1 MASQVECGGAMTI
14 DASWAADASMLL
26 WGLQNAVSTFAVLA
40 YRHGLPR
47 PEIPGT
53 EPRVAVILPVKG
65 EEGLGRFLGLL
76 RGQRYA
82 RYRIIASIESDEDP
96 ALSLLVAAQ
105 HQEGASVEIVI
116 AGLARSCGQKVW
128 NQLAALER
136 LTADDEIVAFIDA
149 DTLPTPLWLP
159 RLVAAIVDAGRPVV
173 TGYRWMAPADDRWSS
188 SCLAAA
194 NASIATLPRGLKS
207 HLCWGGSVAM
217 RRSTLEAIELRRR
230 WIGAISDDLQLSA
243 ALRGA
248 GIHAGAP
255 RQGLL
260 LTPVS
265 VSWAGFFAFGVRQYR
280 LVWIHQPASWAVVM
294 ACLWA
299 PPAFLSLSAPG
310 LLSGSPGLWAALA
323 IVIILGDIRARLR
336 RRIQSALWPQ
346 IGGAMDERRWRVD
359 RFARPIWWLAHAL
372 CAAAAPMS
380 RTVDWAGVR
389 YHVKGPQN
397 VAVERL

>member
-1 MASQVECGGAMTI
+1 MTI
-14 DASWAADASMLL
+14 DANWTADVSMLL

-47 PEIPGT
+47 AEIPGT

-65 EEGLGRFLGLL
+65 DEGLGRFLALL

-82 RYRIIASIESDEDP
+82 RYRIIASVESDQDP
-96 ALSLLVAAQ
+96 ALGVLVAAQ
-105 HQEGASVEIVI
+105 LQMGASIEIVI
-116 AGLARSCGQKVW
+116 AGLASGCGQKVW

-136 LTADDEIVAFIDA
+136 LTADDEIVAFIDS

-173 TGYRWMAPADDRWSS
+173 TGYRWMTPSDDRWSS
-188 SCLAAA
+188 SCLSAA
-194 NASIATLPRGLKS
+194 NASIATLPRGGLKS

-217 RRSTLEAIELRRR
+217 RRSTLEAIELKSR

-248 GIHAGAP
+248 GVHAAAP

-280 LVWIHQPASWAVVM
+280 MVWIHQPASWAVAM

-299 PPAFLSLSAPG
+299 PPTFLILSTPG
-310 LLSGSPGLWAALA
+310 LLSGRPGLWAGLA
-323 IVIILGDIRARLR
+323 IVIILGDVRARLR
-336 RRIQSALWPQ
+336 RQIQAALWPE
-346 IGGAMDERRWRVD
+346 IGRTVDERRRWRAD
-359 RFARPIWWLAHAL
+359 RLARPIWWLAHAL

-389 YHVKGPQN
+389 YHVAGPQN
-397 VAVERL
+397 VVVERRLRA

>member
-280 LVWIHQPASWAVVM
+280 LVWISSTRKLGGRDGVSVG
-294 ACLWA
+294 A
-299 PPAFLSLSAPG
+299 PCVPEPVGAGP
-310 LLSGSPGLWAALA
+310 PVRLA
-323 IVIILGDIRARLR
+323 RPLGRARDRHHSR
-336 RRIQSALWPQ
+336 RHPRQ
-346 IGGAMDERRWRVD
+346 
-359 RFARPIWWLAHAL
+359 
-372 CAAAAPMS
+372 AAAADPVGAMAADRRRDGRAPLARRPLRAADLVAGARPLRGRGPDVADGRLGGRSLS
-380 RTVDWAGVR
+380 RQGTAECR
-389 YHVKGPQN
+389 
-397 VAVERL
+397 R